1 MYEVPLFDGQA
12 RLTARARFPAKRFD
26 IWAEVSAVCGRGA
39 LVSASG
45 TRDHLWLG
53 FVEDRAVL
61 RWDAGSG
68 PFELHTGKV
77 KIDGKSKVSARRYK
91 KDGVLKLGSSVAR
104 GSSHGRM
111 SSLDVDPYIYIGHP
125 PENVTKLSG
134 ASGIQGFVGC
144 IHRLRVSGRD
154 LIPPSRGLTVTSFG
168 LRSCTPHN
176 LARVICP

>member
-1 MYEVPLFDGQA
+1 MYEEYLEENNRDMYEVPLFDGQA

-77 KIDGKSKVSARRYK
+77 KIEGKSKVSARRYK

-125 PENVTKLSG
+125 PENVTKL
-134 ASGIQGFVGC
+134 ALFV
-144 IHRLRVSGRD
+144 
-154 LIPPSRGLTVTSFG
+154 FM
-168 LRSCTPHN
+168 
-176 LARVICP
+176 